1 MRAFLPDTF
10 GAGNHWPAVRCDIYR
25 QPTEMSRCGDKMES
39 LRWTGGSESLD
50 RVDDNVKKAIK
61 RIEAHPV
68 EGRARQVEKVGWSRR
83 PSQSVK
89 N

>member
-1 MRAFLPDTF
+1 
-10 GAGNHWPAVRCDIYR
+10 
-25 QPTEMSRCGDKMES
+25 MES